1 MNIDCAWLHKK
12 LAYDCRAVKTV
23 NGERALEIGTPF
35 SFADGSA
42 ITFYVIEQG
51 EHSLI
56 SDNGDTL
63 FHLSATGIDP
73 FHSRRLSAIRS
84 LLAPHGMT
92 VEANGEIRAL
102 GQIENTSSL
111 VATYIAGLLALT
123 EQERTWT
130 GVPDS
135 VNNLADDVEHYLRL
149 LRPDHPITRN
159 AKIKGIS
166 NHEYTFQFMWGN
178 ELVDV
183 LSPSPQATGGLMR
196 KLGDVLSA
204 PGESPKIRVVI
215 DDRGD
220 VLKAETE
227 KTIIGSMAS
236 AMLFS
241 ALEKAAR
248 QPTLH

>member
-1 MNIDCAWLHKK
+1 MTIDCAWLHKR

-23 NGERALEIGTPF
+23 NGERAFEIGTPF

-42 ITFYVIEQG
+42 ITFYVVEQG
-51 EHSLI
+51 THSLI

-63 FHLSATGIDP
+63 FHLSSTGIDP
-73 FHSRRLSAIRS
+73 FHGRRLSAIRS
-84 LLAPHGMT
+84 LLAQHGMT
-92 VEANGEIRAL
+92 VEATGEIRAI
-102 GQIENTSSL
+102 GQIENTSAL
-111 VATYIAGLLALT
+111 VAAYITGMLALI
-123 EQERTWT
+123 EQERAWA
-130 GVPDS
+130 GIPES
-135 VNNLADDVEHYLRL
+135 VNNLADEVEHYLRIL
-149 LRPDHPITRN
+149 KPDQPITRN
-159 AKIKGIS
+159 PKVKGIS
-166 NHEYTFQFMWGN
+166 NHEYVFQFMWGD

-220 VLKAETE
+220 LMKAETE
-227 KTIIGSMAS
+227 KQIIGSMAS
-236 AMLFS
+236 AMLYS
-241 ALEKAAR
+241 SLIKAAK

>member
-23 NGERALEIGTPF
+23 NGECAFEIGTPF
-35 SFADGSA
+35 SFVDGSA
-42 ITFYVIEQG
+42 ITFYVIEHG
-51 EHSLI
+51 THSLI

-63 FHLSATGIDP
+63 FHLSSSGTDP
-73 FHSRRLSAIRS
+73 FNGRRLSAIRN
-84 LLAPHGMT
+84 LLTQHGMT

-102 GQIENTSSL
+102 APVENTSTL
-111 VATYIAGLLALT
+111 IATYIAGLLALA
-123 EQERTWT
+123 EQERAWV
-130 GVPDS
+130 GVPEA
-135 VNNLADDVEHYLRL
+135 VNNLADDVEHYLRV
-149 LRPDHPITRN
+149 LRPEQPIVRN
-159 AKIKGIS
+159 PKVKGIS
-166 NHEYTFQFMWGN
+166 NNEYTFQFMWGS

-204 PGESPKIRVVI
+204 PGETPTIRVVI

-220 VLKAETE
+220 LMKAETE
-227 KTIIGSMAS
+227 KQIIGSMAS
-236 AMLFS
+236 AMLYS
-241 ALEKAAR
+241 ALARAAN

>member
-23 NGERALEIGTPF
+23 NGERAFEIGTPF

-51 EHSLI
+51 AHSLI

-63 FHLSATGIDP
+63 FHLSSTGIDP
-73 FHSRRLSAIRS
+73 FHGRRLSTIRS
-84 LLAPHGMT
+84 LLAQHGMT
-92 VEANGEIRAL
+92 VEANGEIRTL
-102 GQIENTSSL
+102 GRLENTSAL
-111 VATYIAGLLALT
+111 VANFIAGLLALT
-123 EQERTWT
+123 EQERAWA
-130 GVPDS
+130 GVPES
-135 VNNLADDVEHYLRL
+135 VNNLADEVEHYLRV
-149 LRPDHPITRN
+149 LRPDQPITRN
-159 AKIKGIS
+159 AKITGIS
-166 NHEYTFQFMWGN
+166 NHEYTFQFMWGT

-220 VLKAETE
+220 LTRAETE
-227 KTIIGSMAS
+227 KQIIGSMAS
-236 AMLFS
+236 AMLYS
-241 ALEKAAR
+241 ALAKAAT

>member
-1 MNIDCAWLHKK
+1 MTIDCAWLHKR
-12 LAYDCRAVKTV
+12 LTYDCRAVKTV
-23 NGERALEIGTPF
+23 NGERAFEIGTPF

-51 EHSLI
+51 AHSLI
-56 SDNGDTL
+56 SDNGDAL
-63 FHLSATGIDP
+63 FHLSSTGIDP
-73 FHSRRLSAIRS
+73 FHGRRLSAIRG
-84 LLAPHGMT
+84 LLAQHGMT

-102 GQIENTSSL
+102 GQLENTSTL
-111 VATYIAGLLALT
+111 VAAYIAGMLALT
-123 EQERTWT
+123 EQERAWT

-135 VNNLADDVEHYLRL
+135 VNNLADEVEHYLRI
-149 LRPDHPITRN
+149 LRPAQPIVRN
-159 AKIKGIS
+159 PKVKGIS

-215 DDRGD
+215 DDRND
-220 VLKAETE
+220 LMKAETE
-227 KTIIGSMAS
+227 KQIIGSMAS
-236 AMLFS
+236 AMLYS
-241 ALEKAAR
+241 SLAKAAE

>member
-23 NGERALEIGTPF
+23 NGERAFEIGTPF

-51 EHSLI
+51 AHSLI

-63 FHLSATGIDP
+63 FHLSSTGIDP
-73 FHSRRLSAIRS
+73 FHGRRLSTIRS
-84 LLAPHGMT
+84 LLAQHGMT
-92 VEANGEIRAL
+92 VEANGEIRTL
-102 GQIENTSSL
+102 GRLENTSTL
-111 VATYIAGLLALT
+111 VANFVAGLLALT
-123 EQERTWT
+123 EQERAWA
-130 GVPDS
+130 GVPES
-135 VNNLADDVEHYLRL
+135 ANNLADEVEHYLRV
-149 LRPDHPITRN
+149 LRPDQPITRN
-159 AKIKGIS
+159 AKITGIS

-220 VLKAETE
+220 LVRAETE
-227 KTIIGSMAS
+227 KQIIGSMAS
-236 AMLFS
+236 AMLYS
-241 ALEKAAR
+241 ALAKAAT